1 MLGAILGGV
10 GSLLGW
16 SKGATAI
23 ASGIGGLLDQ
33 ERANDFADDQASAN
47 RAFQER
53 MSNTAWQRGMKDMKA
68 AGLNP
73 MLAISQGPA
82 SVPGGTAAT
91 FPGPVGAS
99 SQQAFA
105 SVSSAQAA
113 QQQANTAESVAT
125 ASVQKIKAETRNLDN
140 EQDRLIATAALLDQQ
155 RLQSMQETSNLI
167 EVNTQIRATIDKL
180 IADKTLSEKQAMLA
194 EAQRLL
200 AMSNEQLNQLD
211 IKAAV
216 GMDNIGREL
225 GQLRPIFEL
234 IIRGLTRGRN

>member
-1 MLGAILGGV
+1 MLGG
-10 GSLLGW
+10 LLGAVGGMFG
-16 SKGATAI
+16 KAAGAIGGA
-23 ASGIGGLLDQ
+23 IGGLMDQ
-33 ERANDFADDQASAN
+33 DNAEDFAMGSAQQN
-47 RAFQER
+47 QAFQER
-53 MSNTAWQRGMKDMKA
+53 MSNTAWQRGMADMKA

-82 SVPGGTAAT
+82 SVPGGTAAA
-91 FPGPVGAS
+91 FPGNVGAQS
-99 SQQAFA
+99 MSAYA
-105 SVSSAQAA
+105 STSSAHAA
-113 QQQANTAESVAT
+113 QQQASTAEAVGAAT
-125 ASVQKIKAETRNLDN
+125 IDKIKTETRNLDN